1 MLKRWRIN
9 LIFLIF
15 ILFGA
20 AIIGRLFF
28 LQVIKGDYYRAMAQG
43 QQGDFQSL
51 RGERGKIF
59 FKEGQILATNVKKD
73 YLYISPQN
81 IKDKEGTAKAL
92 SQLLGLEEASLL
104 EKIKKNSLFE
114 KIKSDLTEE
123 EKEKILEKNLNGV
136 YFGEETV
143 RNYPQNNIASHLIGF
158 LSKDEKGQYGVEGS
172 YNDSLQGEE
181 CVLREGISSNLEIN
195 RGTDIFLTVDYNIQ
209 FMAEKLLR
217 QAKDDFNIE
226 SGQIIIADP
235 SSGKIL
241 ALADFPN
248 FDPNNYSEMK
258 DFEIFQ
264 NSATQKLFEPGS
276 VFKPI
281 TMAAALDQNKITPQ
295 TSYIDSGEVKIGEDI
310 IYNYGQRIFGKQ
322 TMTNV
327 LEKSINSGA
336 IFAEK
341 QLGHKLFLDY
351 INRFG
356 LFEPSGIDL
365 DETSSE
371 NKEFKKGYEINFAT
385 ASFGQG
391 IEITPIQLVKAF
403 SAIANGGKLVHPYVA
418 EKISKNGQITETK
431 SEISSEQIISKKT
444 ASQVTAMMVSVV
456 KNGPYTKRA
465 KVPGYYI
472 AGKTGTAQVP
482 EKGVYSIN
490 KSWQSF
496 IGFAPAF
503 NPKFLILVKLDNPE
517 TKSSEYSATP
527 IFGKMAKYI
536 IDYYQIPPDMRNK
549 ERGIRTRIPRPNIC

>member
-9 LIFLIF
+9 AIFLIF

-28 LQVIKGDYYRAMAQG
+28 LQVIRRDYYRAMAQG
-43 QQGDFQSL
+43 QQGDLQAL

-59 FKEGQILATNVKKD
+59 FKGGEILATNVEKD
-73 YLYISPQN
+73 YLFISPRN
-81 IKDKEGTAKAL
+81 IRDKEGTAKML
-92 SQLLGLEEASLL
+92 SQLLDIDEASLL
-104 EKIKKNSLFE
+104 EKIKKNNSFE
-114 KIKSDLTEE
+114 KIKSDLTKE
-123 EKEKILEKNLNGV
+123 EKAKILEKNLNGV
-136 YFGEETV
+136 HLREETV
-143 RNYPQNNIASHLIGF
+143 RNYLQNDIASHLIGF
-158 LSKDEKGQYGVEGS
+158 LSKDGEGQYGIEGR
-172 YNDSLQGEE
+172 YNDILQGEE
-181 CVLREGISSNLEIN
+181 RVLREGTNSNLETN
-195 RGTDIFLTVDYNIQ
+195 KGVDIFLTVDYNIQ
-209 FMAEKLLR
+209 FMAEKLLK
-217 QAKDDFNIE
+217 QAKDDFNIK
-226 SGQIIIADP
+226 SGQIIVADP

-248 FDPNNYSEMK
+248 FDPNNYSEIK

-264 NSATQKLFEPGS
+264 NSVTQKLFEPGS

-295 TSYIDSGEVKIGEDI
+295 TSYIDTGEVKIGEDI
-310 IYNYGQRIFGKQ
+310 IYNYGQRAFGKQ

-336 IFAEK
+336 IFAEN
-341 QLGHKLFLDY
+341 QLGNKLFLDY
-351 INRFG
+351 INRFE
-356 LFEPSGIDL
+356 LFEPTGIDL
-365 DETSSE
+365 DETFSE
-371 NKEFKKGYEINFAT
+371 NKEFKKGYKVNFAT

-391 IEITPIQLVKAF
+391 ITITPILLVRAF
-403 SAIANGGKLVHPYVA
+403 CAIANGGKLVKPYVV

-431 SEISSEQIISKKT
+431 PEIFSEQIISKKT

-465 KVPGYYI
+465 KVLGYYI

-482 EKGVYSIN
+482 EKGVYSTN

-527 IFGKMAKYI
+527 IFGEMAKYI
-536 IDYYQIPPDMRNK
+536 IDYYQIPPDY
-549 ERGIRTRIPRPNIC
+549 E